1 MTGHH
6 PTNTCPAFKCGTW
19 QIAALALLMALASW
33 CPLSWAGILDKSEIE
48 RRFSHPYRVE
58 EKLSN
63 VPVWPVTSPLEQNLG
78 PALYVFESIDIAPLP
93 GFEGNPMNFLIA
105 IDRKGNFVD
114 VELLQQREPVFTFR
128 DLGGQK
134 DRPLK
139 EFIAQYPGHSI
150 SDQYLIAQDAARN
163 KNGGPARS
171 HAGQTTLDGVA
182 KATTSIRIINQ
193 TVLTAALEV
202 ARARLGFANHQQAG
216 PPAQVRSDAFEAA
229 SFDALVRNGSI
240 GHLRLTHAEAEKL
253 FAGTEGEGSDTY
265 GISHPEETFVELY
278 VAYLNVPTI
287 GHAVLG
293 REQYEQV
300 MARNFDH
307 QHLWWVG
314 TRGRFVLA
322 DEDFLP
328 GAQSSRLAMAQ
339 DGMFLEFRDQG
350 LEPRQAGGLKDLNSS
365 RLFGVNAD
373 AHLDPARPAEFR
385 LTFSRSRGTVLSAI
399 THQSAT
405 LAHSPP
411 ARYFSYPPKPWPEW
425 LLAWQARAVDIGVL
439 LAAFSLLSLV
449 LARPRWWSVSARR
462 LALFRRG
469 FLAFT
474 LIYVGWH
481 AQGQLSVVQI
491 TGLIKALM
499 GGHGLSNFLYDPIS
513 LVLMAFTGITF
524 FLWGRGAFCGWLCP
538 FGALQ
543 EFVGLLA
550 QRLRIP
556 QLDLPP
562 RLARRLGWSRYA
574 VLATLVVAAFLFPTL
589 GETLN
594 EVEPF
599 KTTITLGF
607 DRPWPFVAYA
617 VALLLLAAAY
627 YKFFCRVLCPLGGAM
642 SLGGKLRRLNWLP
655 RRAECGK
662 PCQRCKTACRYDA
675 IEPSGAV
682 RWDDCFQCLDCVGIY
697 HDAQRCVP
705 VIVHHRTGRH
715 LAGQAAATR
724 AAGPSPHAN
733 ASEQPTPT
741 C

>member
-1 MTGHH
+1 ML
-6 PTNTCPAFKCGTW
+6 
-19 QIAALALLMALASW
+19 LALVSW
-33 CPLSWAGILDKSEIE
+33 CPPSWSGILNKSEIE
-48 RRFSHPYRVE
+48 RRFSHPYHVE
-58 EKLSN
+58 EKLSD
-63 VPVWPVTSPLEQNLG
+63 VPVWPITSPLEQELG
-78 PALYVFESIDIAPLP
+78 PTLYVFESIDIAPLP

-163 KNGGPARS
+163 KHGGPARS
-171 HAGQTTLDGVA
+171 HTGQTTLDGVA

-202 ARARLGFANHQQAG
+202 ARARLGFADRKQAG
-216 PPAQVRSDAFEAA
+216 PPAKVKGDLIETA
-229 SFDALVRNGSI
+229 SFDELVQNGAI
-240 GHLRLTHAEAEKL
+240 GHLRLSNAEAEKL
-253 FAGTEGEGSDTY
+253 FAGTEGEGQDAD
-265 GISHPEETFVELY
+265 GKAHPDETFVELY

-287 GHAVLG
+287 GRAVLG
-293 REQYEQV
+293 QEEYERT

-307 QHLWWVG
+307 HHLWWVG

-322 DEDFLP
+322 DDDFLP

-339 DGMFLEFRDQG
+339 DGLFLEFRDQG
-350 LEPRQAGGLKDLNSS
+350 LEPRQAGGLTALNSS

-373 AHLDPARPAEFR
+373 APLDPARPAEFK
-385 LTFSRSRGTVLSAI
+385 LTFSRTKGTILSAV
-399 THQSAT
+399 THKTAA
-405 LAHSPP
+405 LAYSPP
-411 ARYFSYPPKPWPEW
+411 ERFFSYPIKPLPDW
-425 LLAWQARAVDIGVL
+425 LLAWQARAVDIAVL
-439 LAAFSLLSLV
+439 LVALGLLSLA
-449 LARPRWWSVSARR
+449 LARPRWWSASARR
-462 LALFRRG
+462 LALFRRS

-474 LIYVGWH
+474 LVYVGWV
-481 AQGQLSVVQI
+481 AQGQLSIVQI
-491 TGLIKALM
+491 TGLIKALV
-499 GGHGLSNFLYDPIS
+499 GGRGLSNFLYDPIS
-513 LVLMAFTGITF
+513 LVLMAFTGLTF
-524 FLWGRGAFCGWLCP
+524 FLWGRGTFCGWLCP

-556 QLDLPP
+556 QLSLSP
-562 RLARRLGWSRYA
+562 RLARRLASSRYA
-574 VLATLVVAAFLFPTL
+574 ILATLLGAALLFPTL

-617 VALLLLAAAY
+617 VALLLLGAAY

-662 PCQRCKTACRYDA
+662 PCQRCKVACRYDA

-682 RWDDCFQCLDCVGIY
+682 RYDHCFQCLDCVGIY
-697 HDAQRCVP
+697 HDVQRCVP
-705 VIVHHRTGRH
+705 VIVHNRTRKS
-715 LAGQAAATR
+715 LAGQTAATQAALPAVLAEPAMGLDR
-724 AAGPSPHAN
+724 AERA
-733 ASEQPTPT
+733 TPT

>member
-1 MTGHH
+1 M
-6 PTNTCPAFKCGTW
+6 
-19 QIAALALLMALASW
+19 ALWLALASW
-33 CPLSWAGILDKSEIE
+33 CSPSWSGILKKPDIE
-48 RRFSHPYRVE
+48 RRFSHPYHVE
-58 EKLSN
+58 EKLSDI
-63 VPVWPVTSPLEQNLG
+63 PVWPLTSPLEHEAG
-78 PALYVFESIDIAPLP
+78 PVLYVFESIDIAPLP

-150 SDQYLIAQDAARN
+150 ADQYLIAQDAARN
-163 KNGGPARS
+163 KSGGPPRS

-202 ARARLGFANHQQAG
+202 ARAKLGFADRKQAG
-216 PPAQVRSDAFEAA
+216 PPAKVKDELFEAQ
-229 SFDALVRNGSI
+229 SLDALIRDGSI
-240 GHLRLTHAEAEKL
+240 GHLRLTNAEAEKL
-253 FAGTEGEGSDTY
+253 FAGTEGEGQDAY
-265 GISHPEETFVELY
+265 AAAHPDETFVELY

-287 GHAVLG
+287 GQAVLG
-293 REQYEQV
+293 QEAYAQT

-307 QHLWWVG
+307 HHLWWVG
-314 TRGRFVLA
+314 TRGRFVLED
-322 DEDFLP
+322 DEFVP
-328 GAQSSRLAMAQ
+328 GAPSRRLALAQ
-339 DGMFLEFRDQG
+339 DGVFLEFRDQG
-350 LEPRQAGGLKDLNSS
+350 FEPRQGGGLGELGSS

-373 AHLDPARPAEFR
+373 ANIDPGRPAEFKVT
-385 LTFSRSRGTVLSAI
+385 LSRSKGTVLSSI
-399 THQSAT
+399 TYQTAT
-405 LAHSPP
+405 LTYAPP
-411 ARYFSYPPKPWPEW
+411 QRYFTFPPRRLPEW
-425 LLAWQARAVDIGVL
+425 LLAWQARAVDLAVL
-439 LAAFSLLSLV
+439 LVALSLLSLV
-449 LARPRWWSVSARR
+449 LARPRWVSVSARR
-462 LALFRRG
+462 LRLFRWG

-474 LIYVGWH
+474 LVYVGWV
-481 AQGQLSVVQI
+481 AQGQLSIVQI
-491 TGLIKALM
+491 TGLIKSLR

-513 LVLMAFTGITF
+513 LVLIAFTVITF
-524 FLWGRGAFCGWLCP
+524 FLWGRGTFCGWLCP

-550 QRLRIP
+550 QWLRIP
-556 QLDLPP
+556 QVSLPQ
-562 RLARRLGWSRYA
+562 RLARRMEWVRYA

-599 KTTITLGF
+599 KTSITLGF

-617 VALLLLAAAY
+617 LAVLLLGAAY

-642 SLGGKLRRLNWLP
+642 SLGGKLRWLNWLP

-662 PCQRCKTACRYDA
+662 PCQRCKVACRYDA
-675 IEPSGAV
+675 IEPSGQV
-682 RWDDCFQCLDCVGIY
+682 RYDNCFQCLDCVGIY

-705 VIVHHRTGRH
+705 VIVHQRSGKG
-715 LAGQAAATR
+715 LAGKAAATP
-724 AAGPSPHAN
+724 AAPAALPARPALGSELPQHATG
-733 ASEQPTPT
+733 TP
-741 C
+741 

>member
-1 MTGHH
+1 MTDQN
-6 PTNTCPAFKCGTW
+6 PSRPRPALNYRYG
-19 QIAALALLMALASW
+19 QIVALALLLGLASW
-33 CPLSWAGILDKSEIE
+33 CRPAWPGILDKSAIE
-48 RRFSHPYRVE
+48 QRFSHPYRVE
-58 EKLSN
+58 EKLSD
-63 VPVWPVTSPLEQNLG
+63 VPVWPVTSPLEQELG

-114 VELLQQREPVFTFR
+114 VEVLQQREPVFTFR

-139 EFIAQYPGHSI
+139 EFIAQYRGHSI

-163 KNGGPARS
+163 QHGGPARS
-171 HAGQTTLDGVA
+171 HTGQTTLDGIA
-182 KATTSIRIINQ
+182 KGTTSVRIVNQ

-202 ARARLGFANHQQAG
+202 ARARLGFANRKQAG
-216 PPAQVRSDAFEAA
+216 PPARVKSDFQEKA
-229 SFDALVRNGSI
+229 SFDELVRNGSI
-240 GHLRLTHAEAEKL
+240 GHLRLSHAEAEKL
-253 FAGTEGEGSDTY
+253 FAGTDGEGQDVHALA
-265 GISHPEETFVELY
+265 HPDDTFVELY

-287 GHAVLG
+287 GQAVLG
-293 REQYEQV
+293 REQYEQA

-328 GAQSSRLAMAQ
+328 GAQSSRLAMGQ
-339 DGMFLEFRDQG
+339 DGFFLDFRDQG
-350 LEPRQAGGLKDLNSS
+350 LEPRQAGGLSGLNSS

-373 AHLDPARPAEFR
+373 TSLDPARPAEFR
-385 LTFSRSRGTVLSAI
+385 LTFSRAKGTILPTI
-399 THQSAT
+399 THKTAT
-405 LAHSPP
+405 LSYSPP
-411 ARYFSYPPKPWPEW
+411 ERFFTYPAKPLPEW
-425 LLAWQARAVDIGVL
+425 LLAWQARALDIAVL
-439 LAAFSLLSLV
+439 LVALGLLSWV

-462 LALFRRG
+462 LALVRRG

-474 LIYVGWH
+474 LVYVGWH

-491 TGLIKALM
+491 TGLIKSLM
-499 GGHGLSNFLYDPIS
+499 NGHGLSNFLYDPIS
-513 LVLMAFTGITF
+513 LVLIAFTGLSLV
-524 FLWGRGAFCGWLCP
+524 LWGRGAFCGWLCP

-556 QLDLPP
+556 QLGLSP
-562 RLARRLGWSRYA
+562 RWTRRLGWSRYA
-574 VLATLVVAAFLFPTL
+574 VLATLLVAALLFPTL

-617 VALLLLAAAY
+617 VALLLLGAAY
-627 YKFFCRVLCPLGGAM
+627 YKFFCRVLCPLGGAL
-642 SLGGKLRRLNWLP
+642 SLGGKRRRLRWLP

-662 PCQRCKTACRYDA
+662 PCQRCKAACRYDA

-682 RWDDCFQCLDCVGIY
+682 RFDDCFQCLDCVGLY
-697 HDAQRCVP
+697 HDPQRCVP
-705 VIVHHRTGRH
+705 VIVHGRTGRN
-715 LAGQAAATR
+715 LAGKTAAAPGG
-724 AAGPSPHAN
+724 AAPGVDTAPAT
-733 ASEQPTPT
+733 APT